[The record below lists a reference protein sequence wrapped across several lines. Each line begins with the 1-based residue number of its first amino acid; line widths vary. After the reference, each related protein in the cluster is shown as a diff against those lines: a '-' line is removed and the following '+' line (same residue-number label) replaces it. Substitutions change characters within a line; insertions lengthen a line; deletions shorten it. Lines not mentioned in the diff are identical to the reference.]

1 MQAMIHLA
9 DRLVA
14 TLPSRQDGLYNPYA
28 DNCAYDGPEN
38 TPQARLERLR
48 NHLDC
53 RPRLIL
59 VGEAPGYRGC
69 RYSGVAF
76 TSEGLLLDGVIPRI
90 DPPSHRLTKRHLPL
104 REPSATII
112 WRTLKTLSIQE
123 ETVLWNA
130 VQMHPHRRGE
140 AWSNRTPTAKELAL
154 GVPAL
159 QILRRAFPN
168 AVFVPIGKKAYE
180 SLQKTGIRSAAYVRH
195 PANGGAARFAEGL
208 AAILA

>member
-1 MQAMIHLA
+1 MISLA

-14 TLPSRQDGLYNPYA
+14 TLPHGQDGLYNPYT
-28 DNCAYDGPEN
+28 DHCIHDGPEN
-38 TPQARLERLR
+38 TPRARLQRLR

-76 TSEGLLLDGVIPRI
+76 TSEGLLLDGEIPRI
-90 DPPSHRLTKRHLPL
+90 DPPRHRLTERHLPW

-112 WRTLKTLSIQE
+112 WRTLKALSIQDD
-123 ETVLWNA
+123 TVLWNA

-140 AWSNRTPTAKELAL
+140 PWSNRTPTVGELAL

-159 QILRRAFPN
+159 QMLQRAFPE
-168 AVFVPIGKKAYE
+168 AVFVPIGKKAHG
-180 SLQKTGIRSAAYVRH
+180 LLLKTGIRSAAYVRH
-195 PANGGAARFAEGL
+195 PANGGAARLAEGL